1 MIAAYEAGLDCYQRR
16 DWANGIQHFGEALE
30 AVPSDQP
37 SRIFIDRCR
46 YYTDNPPPE
55 NWSGVWIMD
64 EK

>member
-1 MIAAYEAGLDCYQRR
+1 MRPGLDCYQRR
-16 DWANGIQHFGEALE
+16 DWANAIQHFGEALE
-30 AVPSDQP
+30 AVPTDQP